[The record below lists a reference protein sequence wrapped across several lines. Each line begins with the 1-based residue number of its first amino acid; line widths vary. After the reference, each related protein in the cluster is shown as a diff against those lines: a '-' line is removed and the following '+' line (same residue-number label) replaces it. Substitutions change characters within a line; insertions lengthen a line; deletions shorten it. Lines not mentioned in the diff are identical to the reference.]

1 MQNEKSITPEQAK
14 KMIDLLMTLDSR
26 ELGIFISMLSHRYIE
41 NHSITKEQFIK
52 SLSNSLDNLENQEL
66 K

>member
-1 MQNEKSITPEQAK
+1 MQNEKSITSEQAK